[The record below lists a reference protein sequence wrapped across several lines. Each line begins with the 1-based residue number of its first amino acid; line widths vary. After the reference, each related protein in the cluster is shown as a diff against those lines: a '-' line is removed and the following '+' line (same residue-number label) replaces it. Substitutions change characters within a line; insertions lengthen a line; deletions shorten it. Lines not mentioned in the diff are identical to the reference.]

1 MVTGVAQ
8 MTGAGESAMEQA
20 ELFDEIADSFERQI
34 LSLQQALAA
43 HRQRSGAF
51 RAGARGE
58 REVATRVEQI
68 LVDLGR
74 SDWHL
79 LADRRWP
86 GTRHANLDLIL
97 VGPPGI
103 LVIDSKK
110 WREPRIED
118 GQLWNGEACEDDELD
133 SLRDQADAVALALAP
148 TGLAPCAIA
157 PLLVLAGRRL
167 PPVHL
172 DGVTVVGD
180 RDIDRALVRMPARLE
195 PQEVEAV
202 VAALDQ
208 ACPPAGRQRQPVP
221 DRVVRPTAVPTPRHG
236 VEPKPEPELPS
247 ESLPGLARDELWADL
262 LASAAREP
270 IESWMTWLHPMQNSL
285 VSRTFNG
292 PARIRGAAGTGKTVV
307 ALHRAR
313 HLARQPGSRVLV
325 TSFVR
330 TLADVHRTLLT
341 RLDPD
346 LGDAVTCTGVHQLA
360 FRIVRERTGQVPR
373 IATRGG
379 RAAFDVVWDA
389 SPHSGTL
396 LAIVD
401 SPDYWWDEVR
411 AVIKGRGLTR
421 EEDYLALSRVGRN
434 TPLQESS
441 RRLVWS
447 LFEAYQAQLAADGA
461 IDYDDLIAEALA
473 HVRAQPLTAGYTHV
487 IVDEVQDLTCHG
499 LRLLHAIVGD
509 RENGLLLVGD
519 GQQSVYV
526 GGFTLVEAGV
536 SVPGARSTILT
547 TNYRNATEILAK
559 AWEVVS
565 GDQFDDLD
573 PVREQGR
580 RTVEVARCGGQVLE
594 IEAADA
600 PSQSTSLLDALTWA
614 HTTGNRLSDMAVLT
628 RTNREARTWC
638 DRLTRHGVET
648 QLLLDYDGQT
658 GAGVKVGTYQRAK
671 GLEFAVV
678 FLPDVDA
685 AVPTQ
690 RPGESTDAYAE
701 RASLQRRQ
709 LFVAM
714 TRARDRLWLGRVT
727 AP

>member
-1 MVTGVAQ
+1 
-8 MTGAGESAMEQA
+8 MEQA
-20 ELFDEIADSFERQI
+20 ELFDEIADSVERQI

-43 HRQRSGAF
+43 HRQRSGAY

-58 REVATRVEQI
+58 REVAARVEQI

-79 LADRRWP
+79 LVDRRWP
-86 GTRHANLDLIL
+86 GTRHANLDMVL

-103 LVIDSKK
+103 LIIDSKK
-110 WREPRIED
+110 WRAPRIE
-118 GQLWNGEACEDDELD
+118 GGHLWNGESCEDEELD
-133 SLRDQADAVALALAP
+133 SLRDQVDAVATALAP
-148 TGLAPCAIA
+148 TGLAPCALT

-167 PPVHL
+167 PPVQVR
-172 DGVTVVGD
+172 GVTVVGD
-180 RDIDRALVRMPARLE
+180 RDIDRAMVRMPVRLD
-195 PQEVEAV
+195 PDRVPAV
-202 VAALDQ
+202 VAALDEV
-208 ACPPAGRQRQPVP
+208 CPPAARRRVSTPARVIRSQPTPAPVP
-221 DRVVRPTAVPTPRHG
+221 VQNPPAST
-236 VEPKPEPELPS
+236 EP
-247 ESLPGLARDELWADL
+247 LPGLDRDDIWTDL
-262 LASAAREP
+262 LAAAAREP
-270 IESWMTWLHPMQNSL
+270 IEAWMTWLHPMQNSL